1 VYAITESGSLCA
13 VILIAGTLTMGMVL
27 VHLEPAAF
35 TRSVG
40 SKLSP
45 VHFTFLEN
53 SIVLGNWN
61 AYMSCT
67 MDVLSVLWMCF
78 GKFVAMCLHVE
89 LFTWN
94 FL

>member
-1 VYAITESGSLCA
+1 MYAITESGSLCA

-40 SKLSP
+40 SILSL

-53 SIVLGNWN
+53 SIVLGNQK

-67 MDVLSVLWMCF
+67 ICF
-78 GKFVAMCLHVE
+78 LYYGHVGKFVAMCLHIE